1 MRSPRRPSTPATE
14 TPPKAVALIQEFL
27 DLGLPRD
34 VLPARAEV
42 IGWLEEW
49 LRLHPEASSDPRAA
63 LDELF
68 RHGARD
74 GTRTPLHPYVLRLF
88 VRWLALR
95 GDLTPGA
102 ADRLTLR
109 LAPYCDARRFFP
121 S

>member
-1 MRSPRRPSTPATE
+1 MRSPRRSPVPAPD
-14 TPPKAVALIQEFL
+14 TPPQALALIHEFL

-34 VLPARAEV
+34 VLPAREEV

-49 LRLHPEASSDPRAA
+49 LRLHPEPSGDPRAL

-68 RHGARD
+68 HAGARE
-74 GTRTPLHPYVLRLF
+74 GTRTALHPYVLRLF

-102 ADRLTLR
+102 ADRLTLD
-109 LAPYCDARRFFP
+109 LAAYCDGRRFFP
-121 S
+121 R